1 VIFAASLHTS
11 TSRTA
16 VLTASFAPHDEP
28 ASTLMKEIP
37 MTKPVFGL
45 AAAMTIAMLA
55 PAVAQT
61 STSDPAPA
69 TPPGASSPATTAPAA
84 PPTSAPAPGTTTGS
98 TTATSPLGTATRM
111 LAVNALEDMDLV
123 GADGKEVGDIEGVVE
138 NNADKKQFV
147 LVERGGFLGFGAKE
161 IAIPVENIAVQGEKV
176 TLRNMDAAQLDG
188 MTEFSNDNNA
198 YRDLDDSQ
206 QINLTQQ

>member
-1 VIFAASLHTS
+1 
-11 TSRTA
+11 
-16 VLTASFAPHDEP
+16 
-28 ASTLMKEIP
+28 

-45 AAAMTIAMLA
+45 AAAMSIAMIA

-69 TPPGASSPATTAPAA
+69 TPPAASSPAIAPATPVA
-84 PPTSAPAPGTTTGS
+84 PSAATPAPGTTTGS

-111 LAVNALEDMDLV
+111 LTVDALGDMELV
-123 GADGKEVGDIEGVVE
+123 GADEKEIGAIEGVVE

-161 IAIPVENIAVQGEKV
+161 IAIPVENLAVQGEKV
-176 TLRNMDAAQLDG
+176 TLRNMDVAQLDG
-188 MTEFSNDNNA
+188 TAEFSNDNNA
-198 YRDLDDSQ
+198 YRELDDAQ
-206 QINLTQQ
+206 QVSLTQQ

>member
-1 VIFAASLHTS
+1 
-11 TSRTA
+11 
-16 VLTASFAPHDEP
+16 
-28 ASTLMKEIP
+28 
-37 MTKPVFGL
+37 MTKPALGL

-69 TPPGASSPATTAPAA
+69 APPAASSPTTTAPATPAA
-84 PPTSAPAPGTTTGS
+84 PQAAAPAPGTTTGS
-98 TTATSPLGTATRM
+98 TTATSTLGTATRM
-111 LAVNALEDMDLV
+111 LTVDALEDMDLV
-123 GADGKEVGDIEGVVE
+123 GADGKEIGDIEGVVE

-161 IAIPVENIAVQGEKV
+161 IAVPVENLAVQGEKV
-176 TLRNMDAAQLDG
+176 TLRNMDVAQLDG
-188 MTEFSNDNNA
+188 MTEFTNGNNA
-198 YRDLDDSQ
+198 FRELDDTQ